1 MHKPPFSY
9 ADLDEIVYLFQGGG
23 ALGAFQVGV
32 FNALEEG
39 GYAPDWMV
47 GISIGS
53 INSAIIAGNPPTT
66 RLEKLYEFWD
76 TITHHTPE
84 GAFRDE
90 KQWPFFLTWSA
101 LGALL
106 HGQKHFFTTKP
117 LNPWFISKAK
127 CTELS
132 FYDTKPLK
140 DTLHKLIDFEY
151 LNKAYMRLSVGAVD
165 IETGKLVF
173 FDNRKQTLR
182 AEHIMASCALPPGF
196 PAIEID
202 GRYYWDGGVYSNTP
216 LLCIIN
222 DLPHKNRL
230 CFVVDLFDSP
240 GLVPECMDDVLER
253 HKDITYAGQLNTILD
268 FYDLQ
273 LLLQRKIATSIKEL
287 PEEVQKLAPI
297 QELARYGDDH
307 NVHIAKV
314 IYRPAPFEFHSK
326 DYEFSNLSAKRHL
339 ADGYLNTKKMLA
351 NPNWW
356 KDEDNVGTLVHT
368 SAKDLFIHV
377 GDPYLNNHL
386 NDKKSD

>member
-1 MHKPPFSY
+1 MNKPPFSY
-9 ADLDEIVYLFQGGG
+9 TNLDEIVYLFQGGG

-32 FNALEEG
+32 FHALEEE

-53 INSAIIAGNPPTT
+53 INSAIIAGNPPTK

-76 TITHHTPE
+76 TITHHTPP
-84 GAFRDE
+84 GSFTDE
-90 KQWPFFLTWSA
+90 KQWPFFLSWSA

-106 HGQKHFFTTKP
+106 LGQKGFFVTRP
-117 LNPWFISKAK
+117 VNPWFIKKAK
-127 CTELS
+127 CTEMS
-132 FYDTKPLK
+132 FYDTAPLR
-140 DTLHKLIDFEY
+140 DTLNHLIDFDY
-151 LNKAYMRLSVGAVD
+151 LNKGNLRLSVGAVD
-165 IETGKLVF
+165 IETGRLKF
-173 FDNRKQTLR
+173 FDNRKEPLR

-196 PAIEID
+196 PAVEID

-216 LLCIIN
+216 LICIIN

-253 HKDITYAGQLNTILD
+253 QKDITYAGQLNTILD

-273 LLLQRKIATSIKEL
+273 LLLQRKIATCITDLPEDMRNHPSIKEL
-287 PEEVQKLAPI
+287 AK
-297 QELARYGDDH
+297 YGDAH

-314 IYRPAPFEFHSK
+314 IYRPTSYEFHSK

-339 ADGYLNTKKMLA
+339 TDGYLNTKKMLA

-368 SAKDLFIHV
+368 SAEDLDILV
-377 GDPYLNNHL
+377 GDPAFQ
-386 NDKKSD
+386 KKK